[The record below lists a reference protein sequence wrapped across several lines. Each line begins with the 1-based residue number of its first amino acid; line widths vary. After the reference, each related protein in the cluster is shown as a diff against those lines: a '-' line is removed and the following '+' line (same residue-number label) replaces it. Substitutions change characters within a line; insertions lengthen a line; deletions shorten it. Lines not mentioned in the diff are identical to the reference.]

1 MVTKNPKIRSRH
13 KCKTEIRTGSNQIF
27 FSISEQTAS
36 SLSFSSDLVR
46 GVRASAS
53 VERRS
58 RERRETR
65 ALVTRVVICV
75 SRTFYS
81 TDQEKRETARS
92 LISETRGFFSKFTLE
107 AHASSV
113 SSMGHFPSVKTDRP
127 ENSSHNDNFTCNQ
140 NYPQRSQMACTK
152 EWCFNKNSWKKAF
165 FIVKMTGPA
174 MVRPVSSDFWKGP

>member
-1 MVTKNPKIRSRH
+1 MVTKNPKIVLRH
-13 KCKTEIRTGSNQIF
+13 KCKTEIPTGSNQAF
-27 FSISEQTAS
+27 FSISEQTARG
-36 SLSFSSDLVR
+36 LSFSSDLVR

-92 LISETRGFFSKFTLE
+92 LISETRVFFQ
-107 AHASSV
+107 
-113 SSMGHFPSVKTDRP
+113 
-127 ENSSHNDNFTCNQ
+127 NSH
-140 NYPQRSQMACTK
+140 
-152 EWCFNKNSWKKAF
+152 
-165 FIVKMTGPA
+165 
-174 MVRPVSSDFWKGP
+174 

>member
-1 MVTKNPKIRSRH
+1 MVTKNPKIGLRH
-13 KCKTEIRTGSNQIF
+13 KCKTEIRTGSNQAF
-27 FSISEQTAS
+27 FSISEQTARG
-36 SLSFSSDLVR
+36 LSFSSDLVR

-92 LISETRGFFSKFTLE
+92 LISETRVFFQNSHQRHMHPPSLLWGTFHLSKLTGQKIAVIMIISLVIRTIHRDPKWHARRNGVSTKTL
-107 AHASSV
+107 
-113 SSMGHFPSVKTDRP
+113 G
-127 ENSSHNDNFTCNQ
+127 
-140 NYPQRSQMACTK
+140 
-152 EWCFNKNSWKKAF
+152 KKRF
-165 FIVKMTGPA
+165 LLSK
-174 MVRPVSSDFWKGP
+174 